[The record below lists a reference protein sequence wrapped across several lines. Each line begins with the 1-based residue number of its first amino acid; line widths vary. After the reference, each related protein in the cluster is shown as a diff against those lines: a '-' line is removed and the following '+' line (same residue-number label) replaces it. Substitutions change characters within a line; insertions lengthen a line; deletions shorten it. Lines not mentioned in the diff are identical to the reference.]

1 MLAKFQNNNSLPHLI
16 VATRKDSMKELE
28 IKINKILAW
37 DMPHAQLE
45 HRDEAVKHIM
55 ELPELKAIQVQAKVK
70 PEIVDVGRIT
80 MWVDMIWN
88 DIFDDD
94 ELPLTA
100 AQMNIIGKYIND
112 AKEKIRKQFSV

>member
-1 MLAKFQNNNSLPHLI
+1 MI
-16 VATRKDSMKELE
+16 DKEIGFSAEDWL
-28 IKINKILAW
+28 NKISQEKVSRV
-37 DMPHAQLE
+37 D
-45 HRDEAVKHIM
+45 AV
-55 ELPELKAIQVQAKVK
+55 VK
-70 PEIVDVGRIT
+70 PEIADVGRIT

>member
-1 MLAKFQNNNSLPHLI
+1 MTKHKLRYSIWSAKITWCDVCKQHFYDTENDEHILDEKKAETKVVGVEARVMQ
-16 VATRKDSMKELE
+16 
-28 IKINKILAW
+28 KIADIT
-37 DMPHAQLE
+37 Q
-45 HRDEAVKHIM
+45 
-55 ELPELKAIQVQAKVK
+55 
-70 PEIVDVGRIT
+70 IT

-100 AQMNIIGKYIND
+100 AQMNVIGKYIND